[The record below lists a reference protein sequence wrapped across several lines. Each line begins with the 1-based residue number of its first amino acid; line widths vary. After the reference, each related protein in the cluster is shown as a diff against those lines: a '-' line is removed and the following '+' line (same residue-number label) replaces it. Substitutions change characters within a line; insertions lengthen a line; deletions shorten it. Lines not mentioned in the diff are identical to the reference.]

1 MCLSFR
7 QVPTHSSEIR
17 PLANTNTT
25 SSSQH
30 ALRSPPSPA
39 PALSS
44 FEYPLSSIAKT
55 QNTIAPMPTK
65 DHSPGG
71 DLAYREPPPPVSVE
85 SATPLLLKSHI
96 TTQSTQPPANP
107 SERDAVEHEVSHHH
121 HQLDIRHFTFRRRQP
136 PPGGSKGIL
145 NDVDRS
151 VVGPWKRESTRSR
164 CEMTIW
170 DRFREREWVHLIMK
184 EAEADQTLKRAEAE
198 RAREQSTSTGKLRR
212 MEKWDVATFHAMQW
226 ARAHKHLCRM
236 EVFKTLFMRVTVK
249 DQTFVSPSTA
259 EAKVPT

>member
-71 DLAYREPPPPVSVE
+71 DLAYREVSAWIFRVDLRLLTFT
-85 SATPLLLKSHI
+85 SSLTATTTRQRRIVGAPLPMAYSDTHLPSRATPLLLKSHI

-107 SERDAVEHEVSHHH
+107 SERDAVEHEV
-121 HQLDIRHFTFRRRQP
+121 R
-136 PPGGSKGIL
+136 
-145 NDVDRS
+145 
-151 VVGPWKRESTRSR
+151 
-164 CEMTIW
+164 
-170 DRFREREWVHLIMK
+170 
-184 EAEADQTLKRAEAE
+184 
-198 RAREQSTSTGKLRR
+198 
-212 MEKWDVATFHAMQW
+212 
-226 ARAHKHLCRM
+226 
-236 EVFKTLFMRVTVK
+236 
-249 DQTFVSPSTA
+249 
-259 EAKVPT
+259 